1 MKEKIITEDEILKQL
16 KIQPELF
23 QQLLKSNLI
32 RPKGT
37 ADGSVLIFSAEMI
50 KRIQEIQQFLSMGYS
65 VEEIEK
71 ISKKIGLPSKRKQRE
86 ADTKKI
92 RYLTVGELATLID
105 MNPRTIKYWEERGI
119 IKPDT
124 RSEGGFRLYAEHWIY
139 LCNLIKDLQLFGYSL
154 EEIKEISDMFRDFL
168 ATQSNLKASV
178 TDDSWQRLQIMKER
192 IQLFYKKME
201 QFKQGIERWEEL
213 LKKKEKEIRQLEN
226 KIKQL
231 KHDKDSKEKSS
242 EHVEKT

>member
-16 KIQPELF
+16 KIQPQLF
-23 QQLLKSNLI
+23 QQLLKSKLI

-50 KRIQEIQQFLSMGYS
+50 NRIQEIQQFLSMGYS
-65 VEEIEK
+65 VDEIEK
-71 ISKKIGLPSKRKQRE
+71 ISKKIGLPSTRKQRE

-92 RYLTVGELATLID
+92 RYLTVGELATQID

-119 IKPDT
+119 IEPDT

-178 TDDSWQRLQIMKER
+178 MDDSWQRLQIMKER

-226 KIKQL
+226 RIKQL
-231 KHDKDSKEKSS
+231 KQDNDIKEKNS
-242 EHVEKT
+242 EHIEKA